1 MGATAI
7 GLTVPTVAAN
17 PAEYIDLALEVSG
30 GPLQRDHSLALWE
43 AIVTV
48 SPALA
53 DDETV
58 AILPVRAA
66 AGGEGRLV
74 LQRRSRLLMR
84 LRESRVETVLGL
96 CGRSI
101 EVAGRKVDFGAA
113 KTRPLAPHA
122 TLYAYR
128 VAATIDDEA
137 QFVREAGHGLAELGI
152 RTEFIVGKRSA
163 TRGPLGE
170 LAGFSLMLTELTARE
185 SLGLQASGLG
195 AHRRLGF
202 GIFVGHK

>member
-1 MGATAI
+1 MTAD
-7 GLTVPTVAAN
+7 TAR
-17 PAEYIDLALEVSG
+17 PADYVDLALEVSG
-30 GPLQRDHSLALWE
+30 GPLPRDHSLALWN
-43 AIVTV
+43 AIAAAA
-48 SPALA
+48 PALVE
-53 DDETV
+53 DETL
-58 AILPVRAA
+58 AILPLRAA

-74 LQRRSRLLMR
+74 LQRRSRLLTR
-84 LRESRVETVLGL
+84 LREARVDAMLAL
-96 CGRSI
+96 SGRSVD
-101 EVAGRKVDFGAA
+101 VAGAMVAFGAA
-113 KTRPLAPHA
+113 KTRPLIPHA

-128 VAATIDDEA
+128 VAAAIDDEED
-137 QFVREAGHGLAELGI
+137 FVRETSRGLAELGV

-163 TRGPLGE
+163 IRGPQGE

>member
-1 MGATAI
+1 VAAH
-7 GLTVPTVAAN
+7 AAN
-17 PAEYIDLALEVSG
+17 PVDFVDLALEVTG
-30 GPLQRDHSLALWE
+30 GPLPRDHSLALWD
-43 AIVTV
+43 AIAAAA
-48 SPALA
+48 PALA
-53 DDETV
+53 EDETL
-58 AILPVRAA
+58 AIQPVRAA

-74 LQRRSRLLMR
+74 LQRRSRLLAR
-84 LRESRVETVLGL
+84 LREARVEAMLAL
-96 CGRSI
+96 SGRSI
-101 EVAGRKVDFGAA
+101 EVAGATVEFGAA
-113 KTRPLAPHA
+113 KTRPLIAHA

-128 VAATIDDEA
+128 VAAAIDDEEA
-137 QFVREAGHGLAELGI
+137 FVREASRGLAELGV

-163 TRGPLGE
+163 IRGPQGE